1 MVLLHVRVGLGYSL
15 ETRWRTQ
22 QGWFVQNFLSQIP
35 LYLSNFQYQIYC
47 DKPVIL
53 KLYTGPIGIMAKEIS
68 GLKREVKRAK
78 LFEIQR
84 HVRRIRQLANKK
96 GTEAQLKKN
105 QRKIERFEKELE
117 FLKDT
122 EVTEI
127 VRRITNKEGDEDGH
141 QEIEISRENID
152 LQKRALDR
160 IINST
165 KLKKFLE
172 KVSTGEEDSAQAEH
186 RSSHAEAA
194 SKKKQR
200 KNPKQKTGK
209 AKSFA
214 SVKPRQKEE
223 EEDDDG
229 DDTGSDEEL
238 PRQQKATKE
247 NAMINKNL
255 TSGKNPE
262 LEELEDDNSYLPC
275 SDFSESDVEEDSD
288 DISSSGLKPKGL
300 ESCFVQTMSGQKKD
314 ALNAKSKQGKEK
326 GKADNKKEK
335 KNRKGQRARQQMWEK
350 VHGKSAKHLHKKK
363 TELKSKESKE
373 PKQQKNVKT
382 QHSLKK
388 KAGDDETL
396 HPSWEATKR
405 RRLQETLKVEFKGEK
420 IRFDDSE

>member
-1 MVLLHVRVGLGYSL
+1 M
-15 ETRWRTQ
+15 E
-22 QGWFVQNFLSQIP
+22 
-35 LYLSNFQYQIYC
+35 
-47 DKPVIL
+47 
-53 KLYTGPIGIMAKEIS
+53 KEIS

-122 EVTEI
+122 EVADV

-141 QEIEISRENID
+141 QEIEVSQENID

-160 IINST
+160 IVNST

-172 KVSTGEEDSAQAEH
+172 KVSAGEEDSAQTEH
-186 RSSHAEAA
+186 RSSNAEAT

-200 KNPKQKTGK
+200 KNPKQKAGK

-214 SVKPRQKEE
+214 SAKPQPKEE
-223 EEDDDG
+223 DV
-229 DDTGSDEEL
+229 DDTDSDAEI
-238 PRQQKATKE
+238 PRQQKDTKE
-247 NAMINKNL
+247 NAMINKSL
-255 TSGKNPE
+255 TSGINPE
-262 LEELEDDNSYLPC
+262 LEELEDDNSDLPS
-275 SDFSESDVEEDSD
+275 SDFSDCDVEEESD
-288 DISSSGLKPKGL
+288 DISSLEHKPKGL
-300 ESCFVQTMSGQKKD
+300 ESCFVQTMSGANKD
-314 ALNAKSKQGKEK
+314 AMNTKSKQGKEK
-326 GKADNKKEK
+326 GKADNKKGK

-350 VHGKSAKHLHKKK
+350 VHGKTAKHLHKKK
-363 TELKSKESKE
+363 TELSSKERKE
-373 PKQQKNVKT
+373 PKQLKNVQT
-382 QHSLKK
+382 QHSLKRK
-388 KAGDDETL
+388 DDDETL

-405 RRLQETLKVEFKGEK
+405 RRLQETMKVEFKGEK